1 VNILEDKLLM
11 SYIFTEILISF
22 KSMFNSLSKAVQIED
37 RAVLMINVTI
47 RYYVVNLLYR
57 LLRYKQYF

>member
-1 VNILEDKLLM
+1 M

-57 LLRYKQYF
+57 LLRYKQYFWK